1 MHVRESERGARG
13 GEREAW
19 ETVRE
24 RCWWTGADE
33 MSEIQE
39 IRKSNAN
46 KYKSLSISIKRILS
60 SSYHESNQHYKY
72 L

>member
-1 MHVRESERGARG
+1 MGD
-13 GEREAW
+13 GERE
-19 ETVRE
+19 VLVDR
-24 RCWWTGADE
+24 ADE